1 MNSTARLTVFADYGQ
16 FYLLDSEVLPE
27 YPERVEDQHLEDRFQ
42 LAPGLIAVYPT
53 ETQQVEVEIETV
65 DSEPVIDPETWQHI
79 IQCSIETPSGSLV
92 LASCSDY
99 LPDCPRVPTFK
110 GQCGV
115 IILGKN
121 LGQSSGESYR
131 FYIWP
136 ANAPIT
142 KIIKRYGATA

>member
-1 MNSTARLTVFADYGQ
+1 MDSTARFTVFADYGQ

-27 YPERVEDQHLEDRFQ
+27 YPELVEDQHLEDRFQ
-42 LAPGLIAVYPT
+42 LADGLIAVYPT

-79 IQCSIETPSGSLV
+79 IQCSVETPSGSLV
-92 LASCSDY
+92 LAGCSDF
-99 LPDCPRVPTFK
+99 LPDCPRVPAFK

-136 ANAPIT
+136 TNAPIT